1 MEFGFTPEQER
12 FRAEV
17 RAFLATPA
25 VQDILAELWRLPPRA
40 SQHSPALHRMLADRG
55 WLAVHWPAEYG
66 GGGRGEIEAGIL
78 VEEATRAGVPLLVY
92 GLTVSIFGA
101 FLLLAGTE
109 EQKRMLLPAIARG
122 EMICNILYTE
132 PDAGSD
138 LAALRTRAV
147 PDGDG
152 FAITGAKIFNSV
164 GHLASYGLVAA
175 RTDPD
180 LPRHKGIS
188 LFLVPMTDPRV
199 QVNPMWTM
207 ADEHFNEVVLD
218 GVYVPRENMV
228 GALNGGWALL
238 NQALAVERNGL
249 AIAADA
255 ERWLRLL
262 IAHVRAAGQGRDPV
276 VRQRVAALA
285 AEVEAARLLAW
296 RVVSIQARGEVDDVR
311 SAMSKWYAGEL
322 CKRLTHAAGEIMG
335 LAGTLNRFD
344 PGAPVGGRLEAA
356 HRWAPAWGIAAGTSE
371 IMLYLIANRAL
382 GAGK

>member
-1 MEFGFTPEQER
+1 MDFGFTPEQDQ

-17 RAFLATPA
+17 RAFLNGPA
-25 VQDILAELWRLPPRA
+25 VQDILADLQRLPPRA
-40 SQHSPALHRMLADRG
+40 PHHSPDLYRMLAERG
-55 WLAVHWPAEYG
+55 WLAVHWPVAYG
-66 GGGRGEIEAGIL
+66 GGGHGEIEAGIFI
-78 VEEATRAGVPLLVY
+78 EEGVRAGVPLLVY

-109 EQKRMLLPAIARG
+109 AQKQMLLPPIARG
-122 EMICNILYTE
+122 ELICNILYTE

-147 PDGDG
+147 PDGDA
-152 FAITGAKIFNSV
+152 FVITGAKIFNSV
-164 GHLASYGLVAA
+164 GHLAGYGLVAA

-180 LPRHKGIS
+180 LPRHKGIT
-188 LFLVPMTDPRV
+188 LFLVPMKDPRV
-199 QVNPMWTM
+199 QINPMWTM

-218 GVYVPRENMV
+218 GVRVPRENIV
-228 GALNGGWALL
+228 GELNGGWGLL

-249 AIAADA
+249 SIAADA
-255 ERWLRLL
+255 ERWLQLL
-262 IAHVRAAGQGRDPV
+262 IAHIRATDQRHDPV

-285 AEVEAARLLAW
+285 VEVEAARLLAW
-296 RVVSIQARGEVDDVR
+296 RVVALQARGEVDDVR

-322 CKRLTHAAGEIMG
+322 CKRLTHVAGEIMG
-335 LAGTLNRFD
+335 LDGALNRFD
-344 PGAPVGGRLEAA
+344 PAAPAGGQLEAA